1 MQRIIISINQCGDGG
16 WRVYFCDQST
26 NPPSRY
32 RKRFQAQNEEEAR
45 SKAEAIVAELS
56 GAWSVGDALDA
67 YIEEARHRV
76 SPETVRAYM
85 GSARRLDALRGRAID
100 LIAAE
105 DIEAALYSLGERFGA
120 STVKKARN
128 ILGAACGLAVAR
140 GGAKSN
146 PCAGLRPVDVPEA
159 QCAPLDADALR
170 RLLGMMRGIYP
181 CMIGLVMECGL
192 TMGEVVELKAEDFS
206 DGTVAPRRRA
216 SSCGSRAHT
225 FEYEPEDIKRR
236 EMPAWLADKIAPLLE
251 AKGYVFGRHATAPN
265 VEVTAKR
272 VRGLL
277 HATGVQC
284 PLSKL
289 HRAAALS
296 DPSGG
301 DAS

>member
-1 MQRIIISINQCGDGG
+1 MQRIIISINKCGDGG
-16 WRVYFCDQST
+16 WRVYFSDQST

-67 YIEEARHRV
+67 YIEEARRRV
-76 SPETVRAYM
+76 SPETMRSYV
-85 GSARRLDALRGRAID
+85 GSARRLEALRDKTID
-100 LIAAE
+100 LIASE
-105 DIEAALYSLGERFGA
+105 DIEAALCSMGERFEA

-128 ILGAACGLAVAR
+128 VLGAACGLAVAR

-146 PCAGLRPVDVPEA
+146 PCVGVRPVDVPEA
-159 QCAPLDADALR
+159 HCAPLDADGLR

-181 CMIGLVMECGL
+181 CMIGLAMECGL
-192 TMGEVVELKAEDFS
+192 TMGEIVELKPEDFS
-206 DGTVAPRRRA
+206 NGTVAPRRRA

-225 FEYEPEDIKRR
+225 FEYGPEAIRRR
-236 EMPAWLADKIAPLLE
+236 EMPAWLSDKIASLLDTE
-251 AKGYVFGRHATAPN
+251 GYVFGGHTTSPN

-277 HATGVQC
+277 RAIGVQC

-289 HRAAALS
+289 HRAATLS
-296 DPSGG
+296 DAPNG
-301 DAS
+301 DES